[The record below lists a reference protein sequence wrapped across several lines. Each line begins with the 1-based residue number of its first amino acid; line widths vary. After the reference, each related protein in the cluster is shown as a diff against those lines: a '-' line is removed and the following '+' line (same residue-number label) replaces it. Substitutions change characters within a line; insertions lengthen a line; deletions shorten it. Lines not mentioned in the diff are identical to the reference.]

1 MILCAIQR
9 GDIEGAL
16 NDLRER
22 FKFPDVLSRDGGILR
37 LKLCCRQFVELV
49 NTAAEAKRTFSASA
63 SRSSHNGAQDVAA
76 MDVADGV
83 PAQAAGTYGRML
95 RTVHKE
101 AAKRPEVHALLE
113 RMWSVI
119 AYHLRCVA
127 M

>member
-1 MILCAIQR
+1 
-9 GDIEGAL
+9 
-16 NDLRER
+16 
-22 FKFPDVLSRDGGILR
+22 
-37 LKLCCRQFVELV
+37 
-49 NTAAEAKRTFSASA
+49 
-63 SRSSHNGAQDVAA
+63 

-95 RTVHKE
+95 WTVHKE
-101 AAKRPEVHALLE
+101 AAKHPEVHTLLE

>member
-1 MILCAIQR
+1 M
-9 GDIEGAL
+9 
-16 NDLRER
+16 
-22 FKFPDVLSRDGGILR
+22 
-37 LKLCCRQFVELV
+37 
-49 NTAAEAKRTFSASA
+49 AEAKRTFSASA
-63 SRSSHNGAQDVAA
+63 SWSLHNGVQDVAA

-83 PAQAAGTYGRML
+83 PAQAAGTYGHML

-113 RMWSVI
+113 RTWSVI